1 MKPARSSTAEV
12 LVASAPTA
20 MAPVAV
26 AVVGAPA
33 LARSPPTL
41 PLQALAARVET
52 AARAPTATRAVRR
65 TWSSVA
71 VVSSAFAPRAAAD
84 GRGVRPLEDT

>member
-1 MKPARSSTAEV
+1 VKPARSSTAEV

-20 MAPVAV
+20 MAPV